1 MLGIRRPGSLQTGP
15 QTCPMS
21 LHKPSWMKL
30 SLGESSYR
38 LSRQLALWPG
48 KGTSFWA
55 SAKAAQGSEVHPLR
69 SSSFSSRP
77 PKKTRLDTKSEL
89 LVG

>member
-1 MLGIRRPGSLQTGP
+1 MLGVQDVVRKAVLGIRRPGSLQTGP

-48 KGTSFWA
+48 KGTSFL
-55 SAKAAQGSEVHPLR
+55 G
-69 SSSFSSRP
+69 FC
-77 PKKTRLDTKSEL
+77 
-89 LVG
+89 